1 MPAAYEVTVI
11 IFKYISLS
19 LLKKEKKTTHR
30 GKWKKRF
37 LKLASCYCCSVA
49 KLCPILW
56 PHELQHA
63 RLPCPSLS
71 PRVCLNSCP
80 LNRWCHPTISSSAT
94 PFCPQSFPASVSFPV
109 SLLFASGDQNIGSF
123 IFSISPSNEYS
134 GLIPIRLDWFDLL
147 AVQGTLKS
155 HKKTGGRALTTGKF
169 KYSCGPGHGWIQN
182 LRQHLQVSPS
192 GSLLTALLSSV

>member
-71 PRVCLNSCP
+71 PRVYSNSCP
-80 LNRWCHPTISSSAT
+80 LSQWCHPILSSYHSLLLS
-94 PFCPQSFPASVSFPV
+94 PLIFSGSGSFLMSW
-109 SLLFASGDQNIGSF
+109 LFASGGQSIIASASASILSMNIQGWF
-123 IFSISPSNEYS
+123 PLGLT
-134 GLIPIRLDWFDLL
+134 GLI
-147 AVQGTLKS
+147 
-155 HKKTGGRALTTGKF
+155 
-169 KYSCGPGHGWIQN
+169 
-182 LRQHLQVSPS
+182 
-192 GSLLTALLSSV
+192 SLLSKGLSRVFSNTTVLH